1 MSAVKSSMQISA
13 DQAVFLFQTVLPT
26 LENEHRLTIKVLQ
39 AIPAGQA
46 DYRPDPHAKSA
57 FDLAW
62 HMATA
67 ETRFLAAVATGQF
80 SFDPFSKPKELSE
93 VIAFHIDNFSK
104 NVAAIKQLS
113 GEKLAKMIDFREKF
127 QWPAVSF
134 ITFNINHIVH
144 HRGQLSVYLRPMGGK
159 VPAIYGES
167 YDSEQ
172 AKLAAAG

>member
-1 MSAVKSSMQISA
+1 MQISA
-13 DQAVFLFQTVLPT
+13 DQAVFLLQAVLPT
-26 LENEHRLTIKVLQ
+26 LENEHRLTTKVLK

-46 DYRPDPHAKSA
+46 DYRPDPNAKSA

-62 HMATA
+62 HIATG
-67 ETRFLAAVATGQF
+67 ETRFLAAVASGHF
-80 SFDPFSKPKELSE
+80 SFDPIPKPTELSE
-93 VIAFHIDNFSK
+93 VITFYTDNFSK
-104 NVAAIKQLS
+104 NVSAIKQLS
-113 GEKLAKMIDFREKF
+113 GEQLAMVVDFRGLF
-127 QWPAVSF
+127 QLPAVAF
-134 ITFNINHIVH
+134 LTFNINHIVH